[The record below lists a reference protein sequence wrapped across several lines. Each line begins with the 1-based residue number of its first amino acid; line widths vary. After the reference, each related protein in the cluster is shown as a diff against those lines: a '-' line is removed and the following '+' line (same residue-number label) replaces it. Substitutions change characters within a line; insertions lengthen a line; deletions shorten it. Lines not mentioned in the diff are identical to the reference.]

1 MNKDAILA
9 TVIGLVLGLAIA
21 GTFIFGPSLVGAF
34 PKLKLPTITMPK
46 TAPKTTPQPTSIPKE
61 FSVTITAPLPDAVE
75 PKDEVVVSGMT
86 TTGAT
91 VVIGGPLDEDVVVA
105 GENGAY
111 AGKVTAVEGKN
122 DISVTAY
129 GIDGKQAQSLVTI
142 YYTQEE
148 FK

>member
-1 MNKDAILA
+1 MA
-9 TVIGLVLGLAIA
+9 TLIGLALGLVIA
-21 GTFIFGPSLVGAF
+21 GAFIFGPRLVKAL
-34 PKLKLPTITMPK
+34 PTIKLPTISLPK
-46 TAPKTTPQPTSIPKE
+46 PASKTTPAPSPMPQDFT
-61 FSVTITAPLPDAVE
+61 VTITAPLPDAVE

-86 TTGAT
+86 TNGAT